1 LRRKYFREKK
11 MPENAFLGCVCEEQ
25 DRNARAGSE
34 IPDLPPH
41 NTGAGADSKLP
52 AGPSCAEN
60 LQI

>member
-1 LRRKYFREKK
+1 

-52 AGPSCAEN
+52 AGPSCPEN